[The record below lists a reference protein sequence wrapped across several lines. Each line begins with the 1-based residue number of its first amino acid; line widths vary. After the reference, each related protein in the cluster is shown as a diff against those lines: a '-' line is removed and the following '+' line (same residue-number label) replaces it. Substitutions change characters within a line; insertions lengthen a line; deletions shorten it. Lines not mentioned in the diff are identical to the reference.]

1 MKFLLLALSV
11 FMLVTASTAQSSK
24 PAAVVQMQMTVGKL
38 LMLVRDLSVANNAF
52 AKDTEDQAAL
62 NTLYTTS
69 EDLYQL
75 LPVFGTSSTSTLP
88 LVTRERVNRV
98 ISNFKD
104 ALTNWESAM
113 DERSA
118 PNLVSTFKAV
128 ENAFL
133 SLGGVVFSL

>member
-1 MKFLLLALSV
+1 
-11 FMLVTASTAQSSK
+11 
-24 PAAVVQMQMTVGKL
+24 MQMTVGKL

-52 AKDTEDQAAL
+52 AKDTEDQTAL

-75 LPVFGTSSTSTLP
+75 LPVFGSSSTSTLP

-98 ISNFKD
+98 ITNFKD
-104 ALTNWESAM
+104 ALTNWETAL
-113 DERSA
+113 DERST
-118 PNLVSTFKAV
+118 PNVVSTFKAV